1 MRTKISIST
10 VQGEF
15 SRRVEEISGEK
26 LLACNQCGKCSA
38 GCPIAP
44 SLDILPN
51 QVIRLA
57 QLGIED
63 VLDSQMIWAC
73 AACMNCVAKC
83 PKGID
88 LPRVMEAIRL
98 IAIAKKGDQMPTNQV
113 PPEVLGEAPQ
123 LAIISGFR
131 KFTT

>member
-1 MRTKISIST
+1 MRQVEGISS
-10 VQGEF
+10 EA
-15 SRRVEEISGEK
+15 

-73 AACMNCVAKC
+73 AACMNCVAHC

-88 LPRVMEAIRL
+88 LPRVMEALRL
-98 IAIAKKGDQMPTNQV
+98 IAMAKKGDRLVGMV
-113 PPEVLGEAPQ
+113 SIGDVVKR
-123 LAIISGFR
+123 IISERDERIKDLENFLWVNLI
-131 KFTT
+131 